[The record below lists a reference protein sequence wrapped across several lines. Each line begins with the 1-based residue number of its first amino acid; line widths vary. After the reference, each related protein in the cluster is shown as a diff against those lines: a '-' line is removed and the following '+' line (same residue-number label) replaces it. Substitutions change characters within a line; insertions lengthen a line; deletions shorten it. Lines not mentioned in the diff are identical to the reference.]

1 MTRSFQA
8 IKYFF
13 STTKKTSKKVKK
25 GPFFEEKIKIQKW
38 LKNSSKTPKKIS
50 KFFPDIFKNFSKI
63 QISEKWPKN
72 PKFSKKWAKMSKISS
87 FQKRHFQALKTPR
100 TAGNAILKFFHVQK
114 GLFRPLFGL

>member
-25 GPFFEEKIKIQKW
+25 GPFFEAKVKIQKW

-63 QISEKWPKN
+63 QIFRKMAQKSEIFKKMGENVKN
-72 PKFSKKWAKMSKISS
+72 FEFSKKAFSGPK
-87 FQKRHFQALKTPR
+87 
-100 TAGNAILKFFHVQK
+100 NA
-114 GLFRPLFGL
+114 